1 MKSHQIL
8 ELTKIPLF
16 LLFLFWLVS
25 SQLLFTYTCDVFVKS
40 TSRVPPPLSWEHA
53 GMLSLFFFWW
63 PTRSFLQNYLQFF
76 VKILLG
82 NYFKV
87 WLENW
92 LEIWLRNM
100 IIFDTVAIFKIFFRE
115 SIIFFPIYRN
125 FFLKISQP
133 FICNFLRYIHYLSG
147 RYNLNIQIS
156 ICLFV
161 VLATYVNKKCS
172 YHWPKK
178 YSLYFTWKCKKKMLL
193 YSLWCIE
200 IKSILS
206 MNPCQYSS

>member
-1 MKSHQIL
+1 MS
-8 ELTKIPLF
+8 TKISWNHIKSWNWRKFLF
-16 LLFLFWLVS
+16 FGLFLFWLVS

-40 TSRVPPPLSWEHA
+40 TSRVPPPLSWEQA

-63 PTRSFLQNYLQFF
+63 PKRGFLQNYLQFF

-92 LEIWLRNM
+92 RETWLRNM
-100 IIFDTVAIFKIFFRE
+100 IIFDTVAI
-115 SIIFFPIYRN
+115 SCDFFPWKHYFFFFSVYRN

-161 VLATYVNKKCS
+161 VLAT
-172 YHWPKK
+172 
-178 YSLYFTWKCKKKMLL
+178 
-193 YSLWCIE
+193 
-200 IKSILS
+200 
-206 MNPCQYSS
+206 